1 VPEPYVVDLGD
12 FEISTDAT
20 RIDIDRI
27 EAFLRDSYWAP
38 DRPRHIIEK
47 SLASS
52 LCFGVY
58 EKAGGR
64 QVGLARV
71 VTDFSSFSWLADVY
85 IEPSLRGGGLG
96 KALIEAVVSHPQLA
110 GVRMAL
116 ATRDAHSLYAQYGF
130 KPLPEP
136 DNWMLRPGDLQS
148 GL

>member
-1 VPEPYVVDLGD
+1 VLEPYVVDLGD
-12 FEISTDAT
+12 YEISSDVN
-20 RIDIDRI
+20 RIDIDRV

-38 DRPRHIIEK
+38 DRERHVIEK

-58 EKAGGR
+58 EKASGR

-85 IEPSLRGGGLG
+85 VDPSLRGGGLG
-96 KALIEAVVSHPQLA
+96 KALIEAVVRHPQLA

-116 ATRDAHSLYAQYGF
+116 ATRDAHGLYARSGF
-130 KPLPEP
+130 KPLTEP
-136 DNWMLRPGDLQS
+136 ASWMLRPGDPAGS
-148 GL
+148 